1 MWGIDLD
8 NLTGIGKAAV
18 PKTGTLGAALTD
30 DAAAATAATDSTAAA
45 ASLVHGVYTT
55 TTDPVK
61 LLDSANYGV
70 DTYVY
75 LKTLATTTSTAN
87 QIYIGITEG
96 TQNDMGTE
104 SGTDD
109 RTMILKAGDFAF
121 FPWSGDQDIHC
132 EGDSGTQNLEYWVFK
147 QS

>member
-1 MWGIDLD
+1 MAVIKPV
-8 NLTGIGKAAV
+8 LTITANAASASTQ
-18 PKTGTLGAALTD
+18 PGPASIAIALSAKPDGGT
-30 DAAAATAATDSTAAA
+30 ATA
-45 ASLVHGVYTT
+45 ASLVTAVYTT
-55 TTDPVK
+55 TASPVK
-61 LLDSANYGV
+61 ILDSANYGV

-75 LKTLATTTSTAN
+75 LKNQAITTSTAN
-87 QIYIGITEG
+87 EIYIGITEG

-121 FPWSGDQDIHC
+121 FPWAGDQDIYA
-132 EGDSGTQNLEYWVFK
+132 EGNSGLQKLEYWVFK